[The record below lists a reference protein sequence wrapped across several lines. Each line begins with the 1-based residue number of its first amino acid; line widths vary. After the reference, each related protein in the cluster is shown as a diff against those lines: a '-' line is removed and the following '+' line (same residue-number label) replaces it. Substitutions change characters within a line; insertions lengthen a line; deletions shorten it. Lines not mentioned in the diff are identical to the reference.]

1 MNRFRASAFG
11 ALLVMVL
18 AACSSSSGGS
28 TPSPTA
34 TPTPVPTPSAAASS
48 AAALPSLNL
57 PSNAKELEALLPD
70 SLGGVKLVKAS
81 YKGSDFLNSANSSE
95 EFKTWLTSVGKSL
108 DDVSA
113 AFGFAASGTSGS
125 AIFAFR
131 VQGVDNGKLID
142 AFKTSEAQ
150 SNSTMSWTS
159 ANIGGKNVQKAQD
172 SSTSSTVYL
181 YGTADLLFFI
191 STNDPA
197 VAQEALSHL
206 SLIHI

>member
-1 MNRFRASAFG
+1 
-11 ALLVMVL
+11 
-18 AACSSSSGGS
+18 
-28 TPSPTA
+28 
-34 TPTPVPTPSAAASS
+34 
-48 AAALPSLNL
+48 LNL

-81 YKGSDFLNSANSSE
+81 YKGSDFLNSANSNE

-142 AFKTSEAQ
+142 AFKTSAAQ
-150 SNSTMSWTS
+150 GSSAMTWTS
-159 ANIGGKNVQKAQD
+159 ANVGGKNVQQAQD
-172 SSTSSTVYL
+172 PDTKSTVSL
-181 YGTADLLFFI
+181 YGPADLLFFVT
-191 STNDPA
+191 TNDPA

-206 SLIHI
+206 P

>member
-11 ALLVMVL
+11 TLLVVVL

-28 TPSPTA
+28 SP
-34 TPTPVPTPSAAASS
+34 TPTPTAVPTPTAASS
-48 AAALPSLNL
+48 GAALPSLNL

-81 YKGSDFLNSANSSE
+81 YKGSDFLNSANSNE

-142 AFKTSEAQ
+142 AFKTSAAQ
-150 SNSTMSWTS
+150 GSSAMTWTS
-159 ANIGGKNVQKAQD
+159 ANVGGKNVQQAQD
-172 SSTSSTVYL
+172 PDTKSTVYL
-181 YGTADLLFFI
+181 YGTADLLFFVT
-191 STNDPA
+191 TNDPA

-206 SLIHI
+206 P

>member
-1 MNRFRASAFG
+1 MNRFRACAFG
-11 ALLVMVL
+11 ALLAMVL
-18 AACSSSSGGS
+18 AACSSSSGAS

-34 TPTPVPTPSAAASS
+34 SPTPVPTPSAGASS
-48 AAALPSLNL
+48 GAALPSFTL
-57 PSNAKELEALLPD
+57 PSNAKDLEALLPD

-81 YKGSDFLNSANSSE
+81 YKGSDFLNSANSNE

-113 AFGFAASGTSGS
+113 AFGFSASGTSGS

-131 VQGVDNGKLID
+131 VNGVDNGKLID
-142 AFKTSEAQ
+142 AFKTSAAQ
-150 SNSTMSWTS
+150 GNSAMTWTS
-159 ANIGGKNVQKAQD
+159 ANVGGKNVQQSQD
-172 SSTSSTVYL
+172 PDTKTTVYL
-181 YGTADLLFFI
+181 YGTHDLLFFV

-206 SLIHI
+206 P

>member
-11 ALLVMVL
+11 ALLAVVL
-18 AACSSSSGGS
+18 AACSSTSGGS
-28 TPSPTA
+28 TPTPSP

-48 AAALPSLNL
+48 NALPSLNL

-81 YKGSDFLNSANSSE
+81 YKGSDFLNSANSNE

-131 VQGVDNGKLID
+131 VNGVDNAKLID

-150 SNSTMSWTS
+150 SNSTMTWSS
-159 ANIGGKNVQKAQD
+159 ANVGGKNVQKAQD
-172 SSTSSTVYL
+172 SSTNSTVYL
-181 YGTADLLFFI
+181 YGTNDLLFFV

-206 SLIHI
+206 P

>member
-1 MNRFRASAFG
+1 
-11 ALLVMVL
+11 LLVVVL

-28 TPSPTA
+28 SP
-34 TPTPVPTPSAAASS
+34 TPTPTAVPTPTAAASS
-48 AAALPSLNL
+48 GAALPSLNL

-81 YKGSDFLNSANSSE
+81 YKGSDFLNSANSNE

-142 AFKTSEAQ
+142 AFKTSAAQ
-150 SNSTMSWTS
+150 GSSAMTWTS
-159 ANIGGKNVQKAQD
+159 ANVGGKNVQQAQD
-172 SSTSSTVYL
+172 PDTKSTVYL
-181 YGTADLLFFI
+181 YGTADLLFFVT
-191 STNDPA
+191 TNDPA

-206 SLIHI
+206 P

>member
-11 ALLVMVL
+11 ALLALVL
-18 AACSSSSGGS
+18 AACSTSSGGS
-28 TPSPTA
+28 SPTPSPT
-34 TPTPVPTPSAAASS
+34 PTAVPTPTAAATS

-70 SLGGVKLVKAS
+70 SLGGVKLIKAS
-81 YKGSDFLNSANSSE
+81 YKGSDFLNSANSNE
-95 EFKTWLTSVGKSL
+95 AFKTWLTSVGKSL

-113 AFGFAASGTSGS
+113 AFGFAASGTTGS

-131 VQGVDNGKLID
+131 VQGVDNSKLID
-142 AFKTSEAQ
+142 AFKTSEA
-150 SNSTMSWTS
+150 SSSSTMTWTS
-159 ANIGGKNVQKAQD
+159 ANVGGKNVQQ
-172 SSTSSTVYL
+172 STDPSTHTTVYL
-181 YGTADLLFFI
+181 YGTADLLFFV

-206 SLIHI
+206 P

>member
-11 ALLVMVL
+11 TLLVVVL

-28 TPSPTA
+28 SP
-34 TPTPVPTPSAAASS
+34 TPTPTAVPTPTAAASS
-48 AAALPSLNL
+48 GAALPSLNL

-81 YKGSDFLNSANSSE
+81 YKGSDFLNSANSNE

-142 AFKTSEAQ
+142 AFKTSAAQ
-150 SNSTMSWTS
+150 GSSAMTWTS
-159 ANIGGKNVQKAQD
+159 ANVGGKNVQQAQD
-172 SSTSSTVYL
+172 PDTKSTVYL
-181 YGTADLLFFI
+181 YGTADLLFFVT
-191 STNDPA
+191 TNDPA

-206 SLIHI
+206 P